1 MSKLL
6 LDHQKLIWHK
16 ERVEAWLRGERI
28 APITIDCALTRSCN
42 YKCIYCYGMLQE
54 NERFNLTPPIINAF
68 LEDAAEIG
76 VKAISFISDGES
88 TCNPYYAD
96 AIQYGKKQG
105 LDMAMATNGCLL
117 TEESLNKILPC
128 LTYLRFNISA
138 GTVDRYC
145 YIHGCQPSSFD
156 RVLNNI
162 RLAVKIKHQNNYP
175 VTIGLQ
181 MVLMPEFVNDI
192 LPLTELGKQLG
203 VDYLVIKH
211 CSDDENGSI
220 GVKYDKY
227 AELTETLKQA
237 EAMSTKT
244 YQVSAKW
251 SKIMSNGKR
260 SYAQC
265 FGPPFMIQLSGSG
278 LVAPC
283 GMLFNTK
290 YAKYHIGNIAKQ
302 RFRDIWASERY
313 WEVMNL
319 IASDRF
325 NAHTMCG
332 CLCLQHKINEFLA
345 EVKNNPSILEVPAG
359 DPPQHI
365 NFI

>member
-1 MSKLL
+1 M
-6 LDHQKLIWHK
+6 DHQKLIWHK
-16 ERVEAWLRGERI
+16 DRIEAWLRGERI

-54 NERFNLTPPIINAF
+54 NERAQLTPSIINAF
-68 LEDAAEIG
+68 LEDAAGIG
-76 VKAISFISDGES
+76 VKAVSFVSDGES

-96 AIQYGKKQG
+96 AIRFGKKHG
-105 LDMAMATNGCLL
+105 LDMAMGTNGYLL

-138 GTVDRYC
+138 GTADRYC
-145 YIHGCQPSSFD
+145 YIHGCQPAAFE
-156 RVLNNI
+156 RVLDNI
-162 RLAVKIKHQNNYP
+162 RTAVEIKHKSNLP

-211 CSDDENGSI
+211 CSDDENGSL
-220 GVKYDKY
+220 GVQYDKY
-227 AELTETLKQA
+227 DELTETLKQA
-237 EAMSTKT
+237 ESMSTDT
-244 YQVSAKW
+244 YQVTAKW
-251 SKIMSNGKR
+251 SKILSHGQR

-265 FGPPFMIQLSGSG
+265 FGPPFILQMSGSG

-283 GMLFNTK
+283 GMLFNSK
-290 YAKYHIGNIAKQ
+290 YSKYHIGNIAQQ
-302 RFRDIWASERY
+302 RFRDIWASDRY
-313 WEVMNL
+313 WEVMKL
-319 IASDRF
+319 IASDQF

-332 CLCLQHKINEFLA
+332 CLCLQHKVNEFLA
-345 EVKNNPSILEVPAG
+345 EIKKNPGQLNVPSG
-359 DPPQHI
+359 NPPQHI